1 MQKNKTMLQVNT
13 LKLNIV
19 HLVQVLYKF
28 ILLIVAKMTRKQ
40 YTKYFFENFFFL
52 SLIKST
58 SFLKDKKV

>member
-1 MQKNKTMLQVNT
+1 MQKNMTMLQVNT

-40 YTKYFFENFFFL
+40 YTKYFFENFFFP